1 MFNFI
6 NYLRVV
12 ATALITNSHFSEI
25 WPISALASG
34 GLLGNIIF
42 FAVSGFCLYV
52 VKDNF
57 IKWYLKR
64 FLRVYP
70 VLVVVTLFTIVLG
83 YYHVNSLKDILYLFV
98 YPTNYFFIVW
108 LMILYVPFYI
118 FSFLDTKYKKTI
130 ELCLI
135 GTIILW
141 LLTYLLFVDKSTY
154 SIDNVEKP
162 FIMFLYFTSMLMGA
176 LFKKHFDKFK
186 KFKWSNVILLGV
198 STVVYFAS
206 KIAFS
211 RFSGIAPLQILNQ
224 FIIVIVLYFTF
235 ATFTSLET
243 KLAKIPNKVNGVIK
257 YFGGLTLQI
266 YLVQF
271 VIIRQFKS
279 LVFPLNLAVVV
290 LLILVFAALTH
301 YVEFLIRKLIKN
313 LSRVK
318 ND

>member
-118 FSFLDTKYKKTI
+118 FSFLDTKHKKTI

-211 RFSGIAPLQILNQ
+211 RFSGIASLQILNQ
-224 FIIVIVLYFTF
+224 FIIVIVLYFAF

-243 KLAKIPNKVNGVIK
+243 KLAKIPNKVNGAIK

-301 YVEFLIRKLIKN
+301 YVEYLIRKLIKN